1 MYNMRFHANMTQ
13 QVIAE
18 DDNNQVES
26 NVREHS
32 QSFSQG
38 TFERFSFNPT
48 LNNLAVVTD
57 QQQYSEH
64 PSQENKENDMIATL
78 QQNMESLK
86 LSDERPPESKR
97 IPLAEIINWQMPKEL
112 VQNNVS
118 SQLSELQAYLAPSN
132 NGAQQSFVLQNES
145 FQQEPQQKST
155 VLDYSN
161 RQHMSQELIDEEP
174 TPVIFEEFKRCC
186 NSEYVISEKDSES
199 AISSDG
205 EFLDAN
211 KINVFEEDDSHIDL
225 IENLL
230 EKKMLRD
237 SIYQAPGPRFVSL
250 NLFSHGAKTL
260 QRPPVNQKEGAF
272 SLDVSNEVD
281 KSLEN
286 RPKTKRDKCM
296 KYFTKVGYTK
306 ERMKAIPRWCTDMAL
321 MDRMVIYQQKNP
333 ELYDVD
339 KIFGQFNPRQLEL
352 NLFDLFGAPNSRN
365 IKKANRYKKRGSSA
379 NWNDELEFQTP
390 PPAPGVKKYNLP
402 TDLPQTNIIST
413 NTFNPKQPL
422 MGGGFKPLGKFNLG
436 VLPSNSILEEN
447 ESPFSDQE
455 FRQREI

>member
-1 MYNMRFHANMTQ
+1 MYNMKFMANMTQ

-26 NVREHS
+26 NVREQS

-97 IPLAEIINWQMPKEL
+97 IPLAEIVNWQMPKEL

-211 KINVFEEDDSHIDL
+211 KINVFEEDDSHIDM

-237 SIYQAPGPRFVSL
+237 SIY
-250 NLFSHGAKTL
+250 
-260 QRPPVNQKEGAF
+260 
-272 SLDVSNEVD
+272 
-281 KSLEN
+281 
-286 RPKTKRDKCM
+286 
-296 KYFTKVGYTK
+296 
-306 ERMKAIPRWCTDMAL
+306 
-321 MDRMVIYQQKNP
+321 
-333 ELYDVD
+333 
-339 KIFGQFNPRQLEL
+339 
-352 NLFDLFGAPNSRN
+352 
-365 IKKANRYKKRGSSA
+365 
-379 NWNDELEFQTP
+379 
-390 PPAPGVKKYNLP
+390 
-402 TDLPQTNIIST
+402 
-413 NTFNPKQPL
+413 
-422 MGGGFKPLGKFNLG
+422 
-436 VLPSNSILEEN
+436 
-447 ESPFSDQE
+447 
-455 FRQREI
+455 